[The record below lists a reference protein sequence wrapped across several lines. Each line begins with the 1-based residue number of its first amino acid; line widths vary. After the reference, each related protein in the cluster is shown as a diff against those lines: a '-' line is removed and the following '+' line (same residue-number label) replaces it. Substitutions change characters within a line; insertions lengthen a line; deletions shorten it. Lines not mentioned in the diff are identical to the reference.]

1 MSDRK
6 GRQTPTQS
14 VILPYTESYG
24 GEAIELYNSTDRTAI
39 EWQELLIYDMM
50 AVNEDGLWVH
60 QKFGYS
66 VSRRNGKSED
76 ILMRCLRGLKHGEKI
91 LYTAHRTTTAHAIW
105 ERLENMCAKVGI
117 IVESSFKA
125 FGKEHLHCAG
135 GGRIEFRTRTSSG
148 GLGEGYD
155 LLIIDEAQEYTDN
168 QETALK
174 YVVSDSLNP
183 QTIMLGTPPTTVSAG
198 TVFMK
203 YRESVLSGDSV
214 DCGWAEWSVETMTDV
229 NDVDAW
235 YETNPSMGYHL
246 NERKVRAEISGDDLD
261 FNIQRLGLWI
271 RYNIKSAISEQEWLD
286 LKVDT
291 LPKLKG
297 KLYAGIKFGIDGI
310 NVALSIAV
318 HTDDER
324 VFVEAI
330 DCRSQKDGMDWICDF
345 LRQADVRKVIVDG
358 ANGRELL
365 AQTMKDYGL
374 KKPMIPSTAEVIVA
388 NNVFEQAVF
397 AKEIC
402 HAGQPSLTTIVS
414 NCEHRAIGT
423 NGGFGFKSILIGAD
437 VALMDSMI
445 FAHWL
450 CKENK
455 ERTQRI
461 MY

>member
-330 DCRSQKDGMDWICDF
+330 DCRSQKDGMDWICEF

-365 AQTMKDYGL
+365 SQTMKDYGL